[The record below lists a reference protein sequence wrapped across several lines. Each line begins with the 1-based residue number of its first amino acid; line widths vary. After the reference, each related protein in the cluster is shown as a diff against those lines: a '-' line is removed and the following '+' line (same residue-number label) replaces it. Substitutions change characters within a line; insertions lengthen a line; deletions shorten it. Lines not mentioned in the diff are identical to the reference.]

1 MARKKCLR
9 HIEASP
15 GTVYYKPA
23 GIRLVELEEVCL
35 ELDEFEA
42 VKLADLEE
50 LYQEEA
56 AVKMNVSRQTFG
68 RIITS
73 ARNKIADAIVNGKAI
88 RIEGGSVLLKNL
100 NKKGELNEDSCTHKR
115 KCGR

>member
-1 MARKKCLR
+1 MARRKCIR
-9 HIEASP
+9 HIETAP

-23 GIRLVELEEVCL
+23 GIRLTELEEVVI

-42 VKLADLEE
+42 VKLADLEG

-56 AVKMNVSRQTFG
+56 AVSMNVSRQTFG
-68 RIITS
+68 RIISS
-73 ARNKIADAIVNGKAI
+73 AHSKIADAIVNGKAI
-88 RIEGGSVLLKNL
+88 RIEGGNIKFTNIKSR
-100 NKKGELNEDSCTHKR
+100 GESNENCCSNKR